1 MELLAR
7 HHMRDCH
14 YRVEG
19 RERVRI
25 VARAAAIASRDLILV
40 LLQCES
46 HIFCYEYCFGMP
58 RLAQVDKQRS
68 WG

>member
-7 HHMRDCH
+7 HHLRDRR

-25 VARAAAIASRDLILV
+25 VACAAAIASRDFILV
-40 LLQCES
+40 VLQRQS

-58 RLAQVDKQRS
+58 RLAEVD
-68 WG
+68 

>member
-1 MELLAR
+1 
-7 HHMRDCH
+7 MRDRH

-40 LLQCES
+40 VLQRQS

-58 RLAQVDKQRS
+58 RLAQVD
-68 WG
+68 

>member
-14 YRVEG
+14 YSVEG

-25 VARAAAIASRDLILV
+25 VACAAAIASRDFILV
-40 LLQCES
+40 VLQRQS
-46 HIFCYEYCFGMP
+46 RIFCYEYCFGMP
-58 RLAQVDKQRS
+58 RLAHVD
-68 WG
+68 